1 VAEGERKTRFRLGDW
16 LVDPERGTVEG
27 NGESRALSP
36 DQLLLLLALADSGGE
51 AVDRETLKAR
61 IWQGRAVADQEL
73 ASAIRTLRGTL
84 GDEARNPRYILAV
97 PRRGYALGERCE
109 PSDERSPAA
118 ATAPATTG
126 LRPLSARLESV
137 LMELKRRQV
146 LKVVG
151 TYLVGMWIVLQ
162 VAEVTF
168 EPLHLP
174 QWWLSAL
181 TILAVLGLPIVLV
194 VAWNYE
200 ITPGGI
206 VLDESGLGGLHLP
219 RARRALAPVVL
230 LGVTLM
236 AVITGYAWWKTI
248 RQTAAESV
256 ETAGFDPSPNSIA
269 VLPLDD
275 LSPGGEAGYLGD
287 GLSEELSSDLAKIS
301 GLRVAARRSA
311 FAVGKKNLDVRA
323 IGEELGVRYVLE
335 GSVRR
340 EGARVRVTAQLID
353 ASTGFHVWTESY
365 DRPWQ
370 DLIRIQQDISGAIAE
385 QMRIVLTPEE
395 SLRLKRSPAVNPRA
409 YDFYLA
415 GRAEMRGGGA
425 MSALEAAEALFRRAL
440 DADPSF
446 ARAHAGLCEVYVTR
460 YSRTQAAEDAQ
471 GAETACRAAL
481 EADASLQETEQALGT
496 LYIMSGR
503 HEQAEG
509 IYRSLIARAPRN
521 ADYHIGLGR
530 ALEGQNR
537 LEEAEAALREATL
550 VEPGYWMAYNSL
562 GSFLFYFGRSDE
574 AVEAYRRVTALTPGN
589 SSGFNNLGAALMT
602 SGNLEAA
609 ARAFERSVEIEPG
622 RGAYS
627 NLGTLYYFLGRMDEA
642 VAMYSKAI
650 ELAPQSFELW
660 GSRADALWNIPQRR
674 PQAIEDYR
682 RATVL
687 AEQTLAVNDTDADTW
702 ALLGWFYSRLGET
715 ERSQRYL
722 KRGIELGPERPSVS
736 YVAAVTAA
744 QQGDREQAARHI
756 KRAMELGYPRALAVS
771 DPALKGVPIG

>member
-16 LVDPERGTVEG
+16 LVDPDRGTVEG
-27 NGESRALSP
+27 SGESRAMP
-36 DQLLLLLALADSGGE
+36 PEQLALLLALADAGGE

-61 IWQGRAVADQEL
+61 IWPGRAVADQEL
-73 ASAIRTLRGTL
+73 AGTIRALRGTL
-84 GDEARNPRYILAV
+84 GDDARTPRYIQAV
-97 PRRGYALGERCE
+97 PRRGYALGEPCE
-109 PSDERSPAA
+109 RAEDGPSAEAATPAA
-118 ATAPATTG
+118 AGP
-126 LRPLSARLESV
+126 RPLAARLES
-137 LMELKRRQV
+137 LLIELKRRQV

-151 TYLVGMWIVLQ
+151 AYLVGMWIVLQ

-174 QWWLSAL
+174 QWWMTAL
-181 TILAVLGLPIVLV
+181 TILAVLGLPVVLV

-206 VLDESGLGGLHLP
+206 VFDEGGLGGLHMP
-219 RARRALAPVVL
+219 RARRAVAPVVL

-236 AVITGYAWWKTI
+236 AGVTGYAWWKTI
-248 RQTAAESV
+248 QQSAVEPAEAAGLE
-256 ETAGFDPSPNSIA
+256 PSPNSIA

-287 GLSEELSSDLAKIS
+287 GLSEELSSDLAKIP

-311 FAVGKKNLDVRA
+311 FAVGKQDLDVRA

-340 EGARVRVTAQLID
+340 EGDRVRVTAQLID

-370 DLIRIQQDISGAIAE
+370 DLIGIQQDISGTIAE

-395 SLRLKRSPAVNPRA
+395 SSRLKRAPTMNPRA

-415 GRAEMRGGGA
+415 GRAEMRRGTG
-425 MSALEAAEALFRRAL
+425 SSTLEAAEALFRRAL
-440 DADPSF
+440 ETDPTF

-460 YSRTQAAEDAQ
+460 YARTQAVDDAQ
-471 GAETACRAAL
+471 AAESACLAAL
-481 EADASLQETEQALGT
+481 EGDAGLQETEQALGT
-496 LYIMSGR
+496 LYVMSGR
-503 HEQAEG
+503 YEQAEG
-509 IYRSLIARAPRN
+509 LYRSLLARAPRN

-530 ALEGQNR
+530 SLEGQNR
-537 LEEAEAALREATL
+537 LQEAEAALREATL
-550 VEPGYWMAYNSL
+550 VEPGYWMTYNSL
-562 GSFLFYFGRSDE
+562 GAFLFGFGRSGE

-589 SSGFNNLGAALMT
+589 AGGFNNLGAALMT

-627 NLGTLYYFLGRMDEA
+627 NLGTLYYYLGRMDEA
-642 VAMYSKAI
+642 VATYSKAI
-650 ELAPQSFELW
+650 EFAPQSFELW
-660 GSRADALWNIPQRR
+660 GSRADARWNIPQQR
-674 PQAIEDYR
+674 PLAVEDYR
-682 RATVL
+682 RAAAL
-687 AEQTLAVNDTDADTW
+687 AEQTLAVNDADADTW
-702 ALLGWFYSRLGET
+702 ALLGWYYGRLGEL
-715 ERSQRYL
+715 ERSQRYTR
-722 KRGIELGPERPSVS
+722 RGIELGPERPVVS
-736 YVAAVTAA
+736 YFAALAA
-744 QQGDREQAARHI
+744 AEQGDREQAVRLVN
-756 KRAMELGYPRALAVS
+756 RALELGFPRALAVS
-771 DPALKGVPIG
+771 EPALKGIPIG

>member
-1 VAEGERKTRFRLGDW
+1 MAEGERKTRFRLGDW
-16 LVDPERGTVEG
+16 LVDPDQGTVER

-36 DQLLLLLALADSGGE
+36 EQLVLLLALADAGGE

-61 IWQGRAVADQEL
+61 IWPGRAVADQEL
-73 ASAIRTLRGTL
+73 AGTIRALRSTL
-84 GDEARNPRYILAV
+84 GDDSRSPRYVLAV
-97 PRRGYALGERCE
+97 PRRGYALGEPRE
-109 PSDERSPAA
+109 PSQQRPPAEALAPEA
-118 ATAPATTG
+118 ASR
-126 LRPLSARLESV
+126 RPLAARLESM
-137 LMELKRRQV
+137 LIELKRRQV

-151 TYLVGMWIVLQ
+151 AYLVGMWIVLQ

-174 QWWLSAL
+174 QWWMTAL

-206 VLDESGLGGLHLP
+206 VFDESGLGGLHMP
-219 RARRALAPVVL
+219 KARRALAPVVL

-236 AVITGYAWWKTI
+236 AGVTGYAWWKTI
-248 RQTAAESV
+248 QQSAADSTETAALE
-256 ETAGFDPSPNSIA
+256 PSPNSIA

-287 GLSEELSSDLAKIS
+287 GLSEELSSDLAKIP

-340 EGARVRVTAQLID
+340 EGDRVRVTAQLID

-370 DLIRIQQDISGAIAE
+370 DLIGIQQDISGTIAQ

-395 SLRLKRSPAVNPRA
+395 SLRLKRAPTMNPRA

-415 GRAEMRGGGA
+415 GRAEMRKGGA
-425 MSALEAAEALFRRAL
+425 MSTLETADALFRRAL
-440 DADPSF
+440 EDDPSF

-460 YSRTQAAEDAQ
+460 YTRTQAAEDVQA
-471 GAETACRAAL
+471 AETACRAAL
-481 EADASLQETEQALGT
+481 EADASLEETEQALGT

-503 HEQAEG
+503 YQQAEAL
-509 IYRSLIARAPRN
+509 YRSLLARAPRN

-530 ALEGQNR
+530 SLEGQNR

-550 VEPGYWMAYNSL
+550 VEPGYWMTYNTL
-562 GSFLFYFGRSDE
+562 GTFLFNFGRSEE

-589 SSGFNNLGAALMT
+589 SSGFNNLGAALMV

-609 ARAFERSVEIEPG
+609 AKAFERSVEIEPG

-627 NLGTLYYFLGRMDEA
+627 TLGTLYDYRGRMDEA
-642 VAMYSKAI
+642 AVMYRKAI
-650 ELAPQSFELW
+650 DIAPQSYELW
-660 GSRADALWNIPQRR
+660 GSRADALWTLPQQRL
-674 PQAIEDYR
+674 QAMEDYR
-682 RATVL
+682 RAVSL
-687 AEQTLAVNDTDADTW
+687 AEQSLAVNDTDAETW
-702 ALLGWFYSRLGET
+702 ALLAWYYSRLGDT
-715 ERSQRYL
+715 ERSQRYTQ
-722 KRGIELGPERPSVS
+722 RAIELGPERPYVS
-736 YVAAVTAA
+736 YFAALTAA
-744 QQGDREQAARHI
+744 QQGDRTEAARHV
-756 KRAMELGYPRALAVS
+756 KRALELGYPRALAVS

>member
-1 VAEGERKTRFRLGDW
+1 MAEGERKTRFRLGDW
-16 LVDPERGTVEG
+16 LVDPDRRTVEG
-27 NGESRALSP
+27 GGESRALSG
-36 DQLLLLLALADSGGE
+36 DQLALLLALVDSGGE

-61 IWQGRAVADQEL
+61 IWPDRAAADQEL
-73 ASAIRTLRGTL
+73 AGAIRALRSTL

-97 PRRGYALGERCE
+97 PRRGYALGERYE
-109 PSDERSPAA
+109 PSDERSPGEAGG
-118 ATAPATTG
+118 PANAG
-126 LRPLSARLESV
+126 RRPLTSRLES
-137 LMELKRRQV
+137 LLIELKRRHV
-146 LKVVG
+146 LRVVG
-151 TYLVGMWIVLQ
+151 AYLLGMWVVLQ

-174 QWWLSAL
+174 QWWMTAL

-194 VAWNYE
+194 LAWNYE

-206 VLDESGLGGLHLP
+206 VLDKSGLGGLHMP
-219 RARRALAPVVL
+219 RARRAVAPVVL

-236 AVITGYAWWKTI
+236 AGVTGYAWLKTI
-248 RQTAAESV
+248 QQGVPESAESV
-256 ETAGFDPSPNSIA
+256 RLEPSPNSIA

-287 GLSEELSSDLAKIS
+287 GLSEELSSDLAKLP

-311 FAVGKKNLDVRA
+311 FAVGKKGLDVRA

-340 EGARVRVTAQLID
+340 EGDRVRVTAQLID
-353 ASTGFHVWTESY
+353 AVTGFHVWTESY

-370 DLIRIQQDISGAIAE
+370 DLIGIQQEISATIAE

-395 SLRLKRSPAVNPRA
+395 SLRLRRAPTVNPRA

-415 GRAEMRGGGA
+415 GRAEMRRGGA
-425 MSALEAAEALFRRAL
+425 ISMLDAAEALFRRAL

-460 YSRTQAAEDAQ
+460 YSRSQATEDVQ
-471 GAETACRAAL
+471 RAETACRSAL

-496 LYIMSGR
+496 LY
-503 HEQAEG
+503 EG
-509 IYRSLIARAPRN
+509 LYRSLLARAPRN

-530 ALEGQNR
+530 SLEGQNR

-562 GSFLFYFGRSDE
+562 GAFLFGFGRSEE
-574 AVEAYRRVTALTPGN
+574 AVEAWRRVTELTPGN

-622 RGAYS
+622 RSAYS
-627 NLGTLYYFLGRMDEA
+627 NLGTLYYYLGRMDEA
-642 VAMYSKAI
+642 AVMYGKAI
-650 ELAPQSFELW
+650 EFARESFELI
-660 GSRADALWNIPQRR
+660 GSRADVLWNLPQQRA
-674 PQAIEDYR
+674 QAVEGYR
-682 RATVL
+682 RATAL
-687 AEQTLAVNDTDADTW
+687 AEQALAVNDTDAEVW
-702 ALLGWFYSRLGET
+702 VLLGWYYSRLGEA
-715 ERSQRYL
+715 ERSQRYVQ
-722 KRGIELGPERPSVS
+722 RGLELGPERPYVS
-736 YVAAVTAA
+736 YYAALAAA
-744 QQGDREQAARHI
+744 QLGDREQAARHV
-756 KRAMELGYPRALAVS
+756 KRAFELGYPRALAVA

>member
-16 LVDPERGTVEG
+16 LVDPDRSTVEQS
-27 NGESRALSP
+27 GESRPLSG
-36 DQLLLLLALADSGGE
+36 DQLALLLALADSAGDP
-51 AVDRETLKAR
+51 VDRETLKAR
-61 IWQGRAVADQEL
+61 IWPDRAAADQEL
-73 ASAIRTLRGTL
+73 AGAIRALRSTL
-84 GDEARNPRYILAV
+84 GDGARNPRYILAV
-97 PRRGYALGERCE
+97 PRRGYALGEQCE
-109 PSDERSPAA
+109 PADQRPPAG
-118 ATAPATTG
+118 TGIPANAG
-126 LRPLSARLESV
+126 RRPLGSRLES
-137 LMELKRRQV
+137 LLIELKRRHV
-146 LKVVG
+146 LRVVG
-151 TYLVGMWIVLQ
+151 AYLLGMWVVLQ

-168 EPLHLP
+168 EPLRLP
-174 QWWLSAL
+174 QWWMTAL

-194 VAWNYE
+194 VAWNYD

-206 VLDESGLGGLHLP
+206 VLDKSGLGGLHMP
-219 RARRALAPVVL
+219 RARRAVAPVVL

-236 AVITGYAWWKTI
+236 AGVTGYAWLKTI
-248 RQTAAESV
+248 QQGVPESAESV
-256 ETAGFDPSPNSIA
+256 RLEPSPNSIA

-370 DLIRIQQDISGAIAE
+370 DLIGIQQEISGAIAE

-395 SLRLKRSPAVNPRA
+395 SSRLKRAPTVNPRA

-471 GAETACRAAL
+471 SAETACRAAL

-496 LYIMSGR
+496 LYNMSGNY
-503 HEQAEG
+503 EQAEAL
-509 IYRSLIARAPRN
+509 YRSLLARAPRN
-521 ADYHIGLGR
+521 ADYYIGLGR

-550 VEPGYWMAYNSL
+550 VEPGYWMTYNSL
-562 GSFLFYFGRSDE
+562 GSFLFGFGRSDE

-650 ELAPQSFELW
+650 ELAPQGFELW
-660 GSRADALWNIPQRR
+660 GSRADALWYIPQRR

-682 RATVL
+682 RAASL

-722 KRGIELGPERPSVS
+722 KRGIELGAERPYVS
-736 YVAAVTAA
+736 YFAAVTAA

-756 KRAMELGYPRALAVS
+756 KRAIELGYPRALAVS
-771 DPALKGVPIG
+771 DPALKGVPIA

>member
-1 VAEGERKTRFRLGDW
+1 MAEGERKTRFRLGDW
-16 LVDPERGTVEG
+16 LVDPDRGTVEG
-27 NGESRALSP
+27 SGESRAMP
-36 DQLLLLLALADSGGE
+36 PEQLVLLLALADAGGG

-61 IWQGRAVADQEL
+61 IWPGRVVADQEL
-73 ASAIRTLRGTL
+73 AGTIRALRGTL
-84 GDEARNPRYILAV
+84 GDDARNPRYVQAV
-97 PRRGYALGERCE
+97 PRRGYALGEPCE
-109 PSDERSPAA
+109 PAEEGSSAEAA
-118 ATAPATTG
+118 APAKAG
-126 LRPLSARLESV
+126 PRPLAARLETLLV
-137 LMELKRRQV
+137 ELKRRQV

-151 TYLVGMWIVLQ
+151 AYLVGMWIVLQ

-174 QWWLSAL
+174 QWWMTAL
-181 TILAVLGLPIVLV
+181 TILAVLGLPVVLV

-206 VLDESGLGGLHLP
+206 VFDESGLGGLHMP
-219 RARRALAPVVL
+219 RARRAVAPVVL
-230 LGVTLM
+230 AGVTLM
-236 AVITGYAWWKTI
+236 AGVTGYAWWKTI
-248 RQTAAESV
+248 QQTATEPAES
-256 ETAGFDPSPNSIA
+256 AGFNPSPNSIA

-287 GLSEELSSDLAKIS
+287 GLSEELSSDLAKIP

-311 FAVGKKNLDVRA
+311 FAVGGKNLDVRA
-323 IGEELGVRYVLE
+323 IGQELGVRYVLE

-340 EGARVRVTAQLID
+340 EGDRVRVTAQLID

-370 DLIRIQQDISGAIAE
+370 DLIGIQQDISGTIAE

-395 SLRLKRSPAVNPRA
+395 SLRLKRAPTMNPRA

-415 GRAEMRGGGA
+415 GRAEMRRGGA
-425 MSALEAAEALFRRAL
+425 MSTLEAAESLFRRAL

-460 YSRTQAAEDAQ
+460 YSRTQAADDAQ

-503 HEQAEG
+503 YEQAEG
-509 IYRSLIARAPRN
+509 LYRSLLARAPRN
-521 ADYHIGLGR
+521 ADYHVGLGR
-530 ALEGQNR
+530 SLQGQNR

-562 GSFLFYFGRSDE
+562 GSFLFAFGRSDE
-574 AVEAYRRVTALTPGN
+574 AVEAYQRVTALTPGN

-609 ARAFERSVEIEPG
+609 AKAFERSVEIEPG
-622 RGAYS
+622 RSAYS
-627 NLGTLYYFLGRMDEA
+627 NLGTMYYYLGRMDEA
-642 VAMYSKAI
+642 VAMYGKAI
-650 ELAPQSFELW
+650 EFAPQGFTLW
-660 GSRADALWNIPQRR
+660 GSRADALWNIPGQRT
-674 PQAIEDYR
+674 QAIEDYR
-682 RATVL
+682 RATAL

-715 ERSQRYL
+715 GRSQRYVQ
-722 KRGIELGPERPSVS
+722 RAIELGPERPYVS
-736 YVAAVTAA
+736 YLAALTAA
-744 QQGDREQAARHI
+744 RQGDRQQAARHV
-756 KRAMELGYPRALAVS
+756 KRALEPGFPRALAVS